1 MPKLGLACIALE
13 MMGGADAAVTLPD
26 SRAAAALPST
36 HPDPRA
42 GGGVWFMG

>member
-13 MMGGADAAVTLPD
+13 VKGGAEAALTLPD
-26 SRAAAALPST
+26 SRAAARLPST
-36 HPDPRA
+36 HVNHRA